1 MLAQGLRPGASD
13 QEVLSAVVEHYMRCL
28 ASSEKATEMLGSLGI
43 DEQASVDFRVGYSD
57 RSLGPALPVR
67 QLKRGGELRSQ
78 LTRLGLYRA
87 SGHEHFVG
95 CLVVPVTSPEGEI
108 IGLCGRR
115 LDRGACDLWA
125 DGLPGGWFNEP
136 PALPPEVLLAA
147 DVFEALAVI
156 GAGRHDVL
164 ALGRPGALSRD
175 GAKALAS
182 RGVRHV
188 VLLGPGTEQAGD
200 RLGGAGMVVSR
211 AGTHLSIAEVLRDA
225 NDRAGA
231 LSAVLNDAEAV
242 GTQAASPGPP
252 SDNSAV
258 PLRAE
263 LPALTPSVSGDSSE
277 LHVAIGERRWRARG
291 AGHASSSGSLRV
303 ALSVSDERSGRFH
316 LDTLDLYVA
325 RARNSYL
332 AGAAAELRT
341 GTEALRKELAEVI
354 FALERAQADGAKEA
368 PAVVQMTEAERAAAM
383 ELLASPD
390 LLSRVEADLASLGV
404 VGEQTNLVVAYLATV
419 SRKAERPFGVV
430 VQSSSAAG
438 KSTLA
443 DAVAAFVPEE
453 DLVSLSALTAQSLY
467 YLGAGD
473 LARKVLF
480 VSEEHGASRA
490 AYALKLLISEGRLAI
505 ASAGKDPETGRLRT
519 RSYGVEGPVSL
530 LMTTT
535 AAEVDAELANRL
547 VVLGVDE
554 DRAQTR
560 AVQVAQRRAAT
571 LEGLMARL
579 GREPVIRL
587 HRNAQRLLEP
597 LPVVVPGAEELAFP
611 DSSTRHRRD
620 HQKLLSVVAS
630 ITLLHQYQR
639 RQATVEVAG
648 TPVRYVE
655 ASAEDV
661 ALGAQLCQE
670 VLVRAADE
678 LSPPARRLLSVM
690 GNQASQRRGNLPV
703 SFTRREL
710 RELTGWSEHQVRVGL
725 GRLVALE
732 YVSERRE
739 RPGKRHSYVL
749 ADDER
754 AGVREAPRQV
764 RGSSSRG
771 QVPALPAPVT
781 NGATFPTTSNAE
793 ASQVGKDD
801 VDPGPILE
809 AQR

>member
-1 MLAQGLRPGASD
+1 LAR
-13 QEVLSAVVEHYMRCL
+13 RCQD
-28 ASSEKATEMLGSLGI
+28 GSGSR
-43 DEQASVDFRVGYSD
+43 A
-57 RSLGPALPVR
+57 
-67 QLKRGGELRSQ
+67 GELRSQ
-78 LTRLGLYRA
+78 LARLGLYRA

-95 CLVVPVTSPEGEI
+95 CLVVPVTDPEGEI

-115 LDRGACDLWA
+115 LDRGAGDLWA
-125 DGLPGGWFNEP
+125 DGLPGGWFNGP
-136 PALPPEVLLAA
+136 QVLPSEVLLAA

-164 ALGRPGALSRD
+164 ALGRPGAISRND
-175 GAKALAS
+175 AKALAG

-188 VLLGPGTEQAGD
+188 VLLGPGTEQAAE
-200 RLGGAGMVVSR
+200 RLGSAGVVAR
-211 AGTHLSIAEVLRDA
+211 KAGTHLSIAEVLREA
-225 NDRAGA
+225 SDRVGA
-231 LSAVLNDAEAV
+231 LAAVLADAEEV
-242 GTQAASPGPP
+242 GTQAPRPGAP

-263 LPALTPSVSGDSSE
+263 LPALTPSVTGDASE
-277 LHVAIGERRWRARG
+277 LHVGIGERRWRARG

-303 ALSVSDERSGRFH
+303 ALSVSDGRSGRFH
-316 LDTLDLYVA
+316 RDTSDRYVA
-325 RARNSYL
+325 RARASYL

-354 FALERAQADGAKEA
+354 FAVERAQADGAKEA
-368 PAVVQMTEAERAAAM
+368 PAAVEMTEAERAAAM
-383 ELLASPD
+383 ELLGSPD
-390 LLSRVEADLASLGV
+390 VLSRVGADLASLGV

-505 ASAGKDPETGRLRT
+505 ASAGKDPDTGRLRT

-560 AVQVAQRRAAT
+560 AVQAAQRRAAT

-587 HRNAQRLLEP
+587 HRNAQRLLEA

-611 DSSTRHRRD
+611 DSSTRHGRD
-620 HQKLLSVVAS
+620 HQKLLSVISA
-630 ITLLHQYQR
+630 ITLLHQFQR
-639 RQATVEVAG
+639 PQATVEVAG

-661 ALGAQLCQE
+661 ALGAQLCHE
-670 VLVRAADE
+670 VIVRAADE

-690 GNQASQRRGNLPV
+690 ESANGAHTGASQL
-703 SFTRREL
+703 SFTRRQL
-710 RELTGWSEHQVRVGL
+710 RELTGWSEHQVRVGV

-739 RPGKRHSYVL
+739 RPGKRHSYAL
-749 ADDER
+749 ADDEL
-754 AGVREAPRQV
+754 AGPREAPRQV
-764 RGSSSRG
+764 SGSSSRG
-771 QVPALPAPVT
+771 QSPALAGPVA
-781 NGATFPTTSNAE
+781 NLATFAATSSSK
-793 ASQVGKDD
+793 ASQVGKGN
-801 VDPGPILE
+801 VERGPMVE

>member
-1 MLAQGLRPGASD
+1 MHKSENGEAPSAPRHLVAQELRPGASD
-13 QEVLSAVVEHYMRCL
+13 QEVLNAVVEHYVRCL
-28 ASSEKATEMLGSLGI
+28 ASSEKAREMVGSLG
-43 DEQASVDFRVGYSD
+43 VDDQTALAFRVGYSD
-57 RSLGPALPVR
+57 RSLGPGLPGR
-67 QLKRGGELRSQ
+67 QWKQGGELRSV

-95 CLVVPVTSPEGEI
+95 CLVVPVTNGEGEI
-108 IGLCGRR
+108 VGLCGRR
-115 LDRGACDLWA
+115 LDRGAGDLWA
-125 DGLPGGWFNEP
+125 EGLPGGWFNEP
-136 PALPPEVLLAA
+136 RTLPPEVLLAA
-147 DVFEALAVI
+147 DVFDALAVI

-164 ALGRPGALSRD
+164 ALGRPGSISRD
-175 GAKALAS
+175 DAKALGG
-182 RGVRHV
+182 RGVARV
-188 VLLGPGTEQAGD
+188 VLLGPRAEQAAE
-200 RLGGAGMVVSR
+200 RLGSSGIAMSK
-211 AGTHLSIAEVLRDA
+211 AGTHVSIGEVLRGA
-225 NDRAGA
+225 TDRTGA
-231 LSAVLNDAEAV
+231 LAAVLADAEPV
-242 GTQAASPGPP
+242 GAQPSLRGTLGAISVSP
-252 SDNSAV
+252 
-258 PLRAE
+258 PLAE
-263 LPALTPSVSGDSSE
+263 LPPLSPSVSGDAAE
-277 LHVAIGERRWRARG
+277 LYVAFGERRWRARG
-291 AGHASSSGSLRV
+291 AGHSSSPGSLRV
-303 ALSVSDERSGRFH
+303 ALSVTDGRSGRFH

-325 RARNSYL
+325 RARASYL

-341 GTEALRKELAEVI
+341 GAETLRKELAEVI
-354 FALERAQADGAKEA
+354 FAIERAQTEDAKEA
-368 PAVVQMTEAERAAAM
+368 PASVEMTEAERAAAM
-383 ELLASPD
+383 ELLGSPD
-390 LLSRVEADLASLGV
+390 LLGRVGADLASLGV

-430 VQSSSAAG
+430 VQSTSAAG

-443 DAVAAFVPEE
+443 DAVAALVPEE

-560 AVQVAQRRAAT
+560 AVQAAQRRAAT

-587 HRNAQRLLEP
+587 HRNAQRLLES
-597 LPVVVPGAEELAFP
+597 LPVVVGGAEELAFP

-620 HQKLLSVVAS
+620 HQKLLSVISA

-639 RQATVEVAG
+639 PQATVEVAG

-655 ASAEDV
+655 ASDEDV
-661 ALGAQLCQE
+661 ALGARLCQE

-690 GNQASQRRGNLPV
+690 ESGNGAAYRHFPGEFHPQGAAR
-703 SFTRREL
+703 TD
-710 RELTGWSEHQVRVGL
+710 
-725 GRLVALE
+725 RLVRAPGPG
-732 YVSERRE
+732 
-739 RPGKRHSYVL
+739 RPGPSRRS
-749 ADDER
+749 
-754 AGVREAPRQV
+754 GVR
-764 RGSSSRG
+764 
-771 QVPALPAPVT
+771 
-781 NGATFPTTSNAE
+781 F
-793 ASQVGKDD
+793 
-801 VDPGPILE
+801 
-809 AQR
+809 

>member
-1 MLAQGLRPGASD
+1 M
-13 QEVLSAVVEHYMRCL
+13 HCL
-28 ASSEKATEMLGSLGI
+28 ARSEKAREMLGSLGVD
-43 DEQASVDFRVGYSD
+43 DETAVAFRVGYSD
-57 RSLGPALPVR
+57 RSFGPTLPVR

-78 LTRLGLYRA
+78 LTGLGVYRP

-95 CLVVPVTSPEGEI
+95 CLVVPVTSAEGEI
-108 IGLCGRR
+108 VGLCGRR
-115 LDRGACDLWA
+115 LDRGARDLWA

-136 PALPPEVLLAA
+136 PTLPPEMLLAA

-156 GAGRHDVL
+156 GAGCPNVL
-164 ALGRPGALSRD
+164 ALGHPGGLSRD
-175 GAKALAS
+175 DAKALVS

-188 VLLGPGTEQAGD
+188 VLLGPGTEPAVD
-200 RLGGAGMVVSR
+200 RLGSAGMVVSR
-211 AGTHLSIAEVLRDA
+211 AGKHLSIAEVLRDA
-225 NDRAGA
+225 TDRAGA
-231 LSAVLNDAEAV
+231 LAAVLADADEVDAQAARRAGPPGGSSAVM
-242 GTQAASPGPP
+242 PG
-252 SDNSAV
+252 
-258 PLRAE
+258 AE
-263 LPALTPSVSGDSSE
+263 LPALTPSVSGDASE
-277 LHVAIGERRWRARG
+277 LYVTIGERRWRARG
-291 AGHASSSGSLRV
+291 AGPASSSGSLRV
-303 ALSVSDERSGRFH
+303 ALSVTDGRSGRFH

-332 AGAAAELRT
+332 AGASAELRT

-354 FALERAQADGAKEA
+354 FALERAQSEGAKEA
-368 PAVVQMTEAERAAAM
+368 PAVVQMTELERAAAM
-383 ELLASPD
+383 ELLESPD
-390 LLSRVEADLASLGV
+390 LLSRVGADLAALGV

-453 DLVSLSALTAQSLY
+453 DLVVLSALTAQSLY

-473 LARKVLF
+473 LAHKVLF

-535 AAEVDAELANRL
+535 AAEVEAELANRL

-554 DRAQTR
+554 DRDQTR
-560 AVQVAQRRAAT
+560 AVQAAQRRAAT

-620 HQKLLSVVAS
+620 HQKLLSVIASVA
-630 ITLLHQYQR
+630 LLHQYQR
-639 RQATVEVAG
+639 PQATVEVAG

-655 ASAEDV
+655 ASAEDI
-661 ALGAQLCQE
+661 ALGAQLCDE

-690 GNQASQRRGNLPV
+690 ENQASQRRGNLSV

-739 RPGKRHSYVL
+739 LSGKRHSYVL
-749 ADDER
+749 ADDEV
-754 AGVREAPRQV
+754 AGPREAPRQV

-771 QVPALPAPVT
+771 QLPALPGPVA
-781 NGATFPTTSNAE
+781 NVATFPAIS
-793 ASQVGKDD
+793 ASKPSHVGKRD
-801 VDPGPILE
+801 VDVSLDVE
-809 AQR
+809 LRQ

>member
-1 MLAQGLRPGASD
+1 MHKRENGEAASAPRHVVAQELRPGASD
-13 QEVLSAVVEHYMRCL
+13 QEVLNAVVEHYVRCF
-28 ASSEKATEMLGSLGI
+28 AKSERAADALSALG
-43 DEQASVDFRVGYSD
+43 VDDQTAVAVRVGYSD
-57 RSLGPALPVR
+57 RSLGPALPGR
-67 QLKRGGELRSQ
+67 QWKQGGELRSQ

-95 CLVVPVTSPEGEI
+95 CLVVPVTDPEGEI

-115 LDRGACDLWA
+115 LDRGAGDLWA
-125 DGLPGGWFNEP
+125 HGLPGGWFNGP
-136 PALPPEVLLAA
+136 QVLPSEVLLATE
-147 DVFEALAVI
+147 VFEALAVI

-188 VLLGPGTEQAGD
+188 VLLGPGTEQAVD
-200 RLGGAGMVVSR
+200 RLAGAGMVVSK
-211 AGTHLSIAEVLRDA
+211 AGTHLSIAEVLRGA
-225 NDRAGA
+225 TDRAGA
-231 LSAVLNDAEAV
+231 LAAVLTDAETV
-242 GTQAASPGPP
+242 GTHAPRPEARSAS
-252 SDNSAV
+252 SVV

-263 LPALTPSVSGDSSE
+263 LQTLVPSVSGDASE
-277 LHVAIGERRWRARG
+277 LHVAFGERRWRVRG

-303 ALSVSDERSGRFH
+303 ALSVSDGRSGRFY

-325 RARNSYL
+325 RARASYL

-341 GTEALRKELAEVI
+341 GAEALRKELAEVI
-354 FALERAQADGAKEA
+354 FAVERAQTEGAKEA

-383 ELLASPD
+383 ELLGSPD
-390 LLSRVEADLASLGV
+390 LLGRVGADLASLGV
-404 VGEQTNLVVAYLATV
+404 VGEQTNLVVANLATV

-443 DAVAAFVPEE
+443 DAVAALVPEE

-560 AVQVAQRRAAT
+560 AVQAAQRRAAT
-571 LEGLMARL
+571 LQGLMARL

-620 HQKLLSVVAS
+620 HQKLLSVIAA
-630 ITLLHQYQR
+630 ITLCASPVPASPGDGGGGRHPRALRGGER
-639 RQATVEVAG
+639 RGCRARGTAVPRGARTGCRRAVTAG
-648 TPVRYVE
+648 PE
-655 ASAEDV
+655 ASFGHGEPGEPTPWQPAGKFHRQ
-661 ALGAQLCQE
+661 GAARTDR
-670 VLVRAADE
+670 LVRA
-678 LSPPARRLLSVM
+678 PGP
-690 GNQASQRRGNLPV
+690 G
-703 SFTRREL
+703 
-710 RELTGWSEHQVRVGL
+710 
-725 GRLVALE
+725 
-732 YVSERRE
+732 
-739 RPGKRHSYVL
+739 RPGSFGRS
-749 ADDER
+749 
-754 AGVREAPRQV
+754 GVR
-764 RGSSSRG
+764 
-771 QVPALPAPVT
+771 
-781 NGATFPTTSNAE
+781 F
-793 ASQVGKDD
+793 
-801 VDPGPILE
+801 
-809 AQR
+809 